1 MYTYPSTVGNRPPG
15 HVQIIT
21 DSASDI
27 LPTHAQALGVILVP
41 NQVVLDGAARR
52 DGVDLTAAQFY
63 AALQS
68 AKSLPYT
75 LPAPPQDLYAAY
87 QHAFRHGATEVV
99 SIHISGRLSQVVDH
113 AVAAR
118 SALPGAPIVVI
129 DSQQAGIGMWPSV
142 IHAAQ
147 LARMG
152 ASAREIEE
160 AVRAV
165 LHRTRLY
172 FMVESLEYLR
182 RGGRIGRAREMI
194 GTLLDAH
201 PILTL
206 RDGSVAPV
214 ETARPRSRALERLVD
229 LALQSG
235 QVERLLLCGTSV
247 ELISEMEEVLKPRYS
262 GVVAN
267 TWLGPTLGAN
277 TGPGVAISVVVPPP
291 G

>member
-1 MYTYPSTVGNRPPG
+1 MYPSIGGRPAPA

-27 LPTHAQALGVILVP
+27 LPSHAQALGIILVP
-41 NQVVLDGAARR
+41 NRVVLNGATRR

-68 AKSLPYT
+68 TKSLPYT

-87 QHAFRHGATEVV
+87 QYAFRHGATEVV
-99 SIHISGRLSQVVDH
+99 SIHVSGRLSQVVEN

-118 SALPGAPIVVI
+118 NALVGAPIVVI
-129 DSQQAGIGMWPSV
+129 DTFQAGIGMWPSV

-152 ASAREIEE
+152 ASARQIEE

-165 LHRTRLY
+165 LRRTRLY

-182 RGGRIGRAREMI
+182 RGGRIGWAREVI
-194 GTLLDAH
+194 GTILDAH

-206 RDGSVAPV
+206 RDGTVAPLENV
-214 ETARPRSRALERLVD
+214 RPRSRALERLRD

-235 QVERLLLCGTSV
+235 PVERLLICGTSV
-247 ELISEMEEVLKPRYS
+247 ELMSQMEEVLRPRYA
-262 GVVAN
+262 GILEN

-277 TGPGVAISVVVPPP
+277 TGPGVAVSVVVPTARR
-291 G
+291 

>member
-1 MYTYPSTVGNRPPG
+1 MYQSSAVKRSPAY
-15 HVQIIT
+15 VQIVT

-27 LPTHAQALGVILVP
+27 LPNHARALGIIIVP
-41 NQVVLDGAARR
+41 NRVVLNGATRR

-68 AKSLPYT
+68 TKSLPYT

-87 QHAFRHGATEVV
+87 QYAFRHGATEVV
-99 SIHISGRLSQVVDH
+99 SIHVSGRLSQVVEH
-113 AVAAR
+113 AAAAR
-118 SALPGAPIVVI
+118 DALHGAPIVVI
-129 DSQQAGIGMWPSV
+129 DSFQAGIGMWPSV

-147 LARMG
+147 MARMG
-152 ASAREIEE
+152 ASARQIED

-165 LHRTRLY
+165 LARTRLY

-182 RGGRIGRAREMI
+182 RGGRIGWAREMI

-206 RDGSVAPV
+206 RNGTVAPL
-214 ETARPRSRALERLVD
+214 ETARPRVRALERLRD

-235 QVERLLLCGTSV
+235 TVERLLLCATSV
-247 ELISEMEEVLKPRYS
+247 ELMSEMEAVLRPNYS
-262 GVVAN
+262 GFVEN

-277 TGPGVAISVVVPPP
+277 TGPGVAISAVVPAQRR
-291 G
+291 

>member
-1 MYTYPSTVGNRPPG
+1 MYPSTVGKRAAA
-15 HVQIIT
+15 HVQIVT

-27 LPTHAQALGVILVP
+27 LPTHAQALGIILVP
-41 NQVVLDGAARR
+41 NRVVLDGSTRR

-68 AKSLPYT
+68 TKRLPYT

-87 QHAFRHGATEVV
+87 QYAFRHGATEVV
-99 SIHISGRLSQVVDH
+99 SIHVSGRLSQVVEH
-113 AVAAR
+113 AAAAR
-118 SALPGAPIVVI
+118 DALPGAPIVVI
-129 DSQQAGIGMWPSV
+129 DSFQAGIGMWPSV

-152 ASAREIEE
+152 ATARQIEE

-165 LHRTRLY
+165 LYRTRLY

-182 RGGRIGRAREMI
+182 RGGRIGWAREMI

-206 RDGSVAPV
+206 RDGTVAPL
-214 ETARPRSRALERLVD
+214 ETARPRSRALERLRD

-235 QVERLLLCGTSV
+235 VVERLLLCATSV
-247 ELISEMEEVLKPRYS
+247 ELMGEMEAVLRPRYR
-262 GVVAN
+262 GIVEN

-277 TGPGVAISVVVPPP
+277 TGPGVAISAVVPAQRK
-291 G
+291 

>member
-1 MYTYPSTVGNRPPG
+1 MFPSTVGKPAPA
-15 HVQIIT
+15 HVQIVT

-27 LPTHAQALGVILVP
+27 LPAHAQALGIILVP
-41 NQVVLDGAARR
+41 NRVVLNGATRR

-63 AALQS
+63 AALQNT
-68 AKSLPYT
+68 KSLPYT

-87 QHAFRHGATEVV
+87 QYAFRHGATEVV
-99 SIHISGRLSQVVDH
+99 SIHVSGRLSEVVEH
-113 AVAAR
+113 AAAAR
-118 SALPGAPIVVI
+118 DALPGAPIVVI
-129 DSQQAGIGMWPSV
+129 DSFQAGIGMWPSV

-147 LARMG
+147 LARRG
-152 ASAREIEE
+152 ATARQIEG

-182 RGGRIGRAREMI
+182 RGGRIGWAREMI

-206 RDGSVAPV
+206 RDGTVVPL
-214 ETARPRSRALERLVD
+214 ETARPRTRALERLRD

-235 QVERLLLCGTSV
+235 VVERLLLCATSV
-247 ELISEMEEVLKPRYS
+247 ELMGEMEAVLRPRYS
-262 GVVAN
+262 GIVEN

-277 TGPGVAISVVVPPP
+277 TGPGVAISAVIPAQRT
-291 G
+291 

>member
-1 MYTYPSTVGNRPPG
+1 MYPSTIGIRTPA
-15 HVQIIT
+15 HVQIVT

-27 LPTHAQALGVILVP
+27 LPSHAQALGIILVP
-41 NQVVLDGAARR
+41 NGIVLNGVTRR

-68 AKSLPYT
+68 TKSLPYT
-75 LPAPPQDLYAAY
+75 LPAPPQDLYRAY
-87 QHAFRHGATEVV
+87 QYAFRHGATEIV
-99 SIHISGRLSQVVDH
+99 SIHVSGRLSQVVEH

-118 SALPGAPIVVI
+118 DALPGAPIVVI
-129 DSQQAGIGMWPSV
+129 DSFQAGIGMWPSV

-152 ASAREIEE
+152 ATARQIEE

-165 LHRTRLY
+165 LHRTQLY

-182 RGGRIGRAREMI
+182 RGGRIGWAREMI

-206 RDGSVAPV
+206 RDGTVAPL
-214 ETARPRSRALERLVD
+214 ETARPRRRALERLRD

-235 QVERLLLCGTSV
+235 TVERLLLCATSV
-247 ELISEMEEVLKPRYS
+247 ELMGEMEAVLRPRY
-262 GVVAN
+262 GGIVEN

-277 TGPGVAISVVVPPP
+277 TGPGVAISAVVPAQRR
-291 G
+291 